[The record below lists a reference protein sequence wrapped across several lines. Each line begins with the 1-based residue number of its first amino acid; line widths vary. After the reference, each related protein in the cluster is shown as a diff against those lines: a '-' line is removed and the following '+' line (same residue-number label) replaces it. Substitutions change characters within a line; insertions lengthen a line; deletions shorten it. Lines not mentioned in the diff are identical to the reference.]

1 MKSLRK
7 EPFLVFSS
15 LIEQSVRKYTFD
27 LSKWGSGTIF
37 QTLQNN
43 ITAQLQTDANG
54 FIAQSVESRSI
65 HLERDS
71 SLIPL
76 ECLLRLERPLGTLE

>member
-1 MKSLRK
+1 MKSLSK

-15 LIEQSVRKYTFD
+15 LIEQSVRKYTLD

-43 ITAQLQTDANG
+43 ITAQLQPDANG
-54 FIAQSVESRSI
+54 FIAQSVESRLI

-71 SLIPL
+71 SLISL